1 MKSVRKLFIVLLITI
16 LILGTVPVNSTHATS
31 TEVTIFDYST
41 TPSSNIDPGD
51 SFDLILTL
59 KKNIVSKAES
69 LYITINNSNVF
80 IPTQS
85 GSTIPI
91 SQAKVDNWT
100 DTLQL
105 EPIKLK
111 YTGNGSESLSLT
123 INATFEGGIEFI
135 KTEHLYID
143 INTSDKDDPDPTP
156 PDFSKYVP
164 TLNVDN
170 TKMPVATAGKAFNLK
185 LTINNTSAYGA
196 KDVTIT
202 PVYSGEGNDPF
213 QYTTIKQSAFIE
225 RINARKS
232 EEVVF
237 NYTIAP
243 NTPAGIYELSLN
255 YSYYNSFSSSDE
267 FKFSETIRVK
277 IENNNAAPHVS
288 VRNIIYP
295 ENGLQAGTTVPIKL
309 ALLNSG
315 SLAAKDV
322 VVTINGLETGGFTI
336 EGNGNRAAVPS
347 IFRASEQQVTFNIRV
362 AGTMAAGS
370 HPLTALIEYKDD
382 AGNTYSQ
389 EAQFFLPVTTGDPL
403 AAGLQILNPSVPS
416 RTYGIDENIPV
427 RFTLANKGS
436 SKLYNVKISLTSDS
450 VIIPKTTP
458 LKVYNVMEA
467 GKSEALEFVFSAK
480 KEAET
485 RNYPIGIEIEYR
497 TSPDGEPVRLM
508 QYVGVY
514 VSNKESDGDEG
525 SKSVPKIIIDS
536 YSTDPVIVRA
546 GSNFNLKISFHNTN
560 SEKRVSNIKVS
571 FTAPSE
577 TESGSVFT
585 PVNSSNTFYIDSIAP
600 KDSIEMERVFYTIPD
615 AQPKTYTIIA
625 NFEYEYEGLDGAPV
639 TAQEQIGI
647 PVVQQT
653 RLETSM
659 ITMPPTS
666 YVGQPI
672 PLSFEFYNMGKV
684 TLSNLMITVEGD
696 FTSQTSNY
704 FVGNFE
710 PGYSD
715 YFDTMLYPESAGQLT
730 GAIVFSYDDAA
741 GEPQEIRKEFS
752 TTVEDMPVDVYN
764 PDFPGE
770 FPGEM
775 PPDMMPGEQPA
786 GFMRIVKNP
795 ITWIVIVVLGAV
807 TFIVIRKIK
816 KRKELS
822 QDE

>member
-1 MKSVRKLFIVLLITI
+1 MKSMRKLITVLLISI
-16 LILGTVPVNSTHATS
+16 LILSTVPVVVVLAEDSDLTIEIESKPAGPVQQNQNFLVEVKLTNTS
-31 TEVTIFDYST
+31 GTELDEVYLMID
-41 TPSSNIDPGD
+41 SS
-51 SFDLILTL
+51 SFKSEIGNKIAINDT
-59 KKNIVSKAES
+59 KKLGPDKSVVVQIPFKYDGGSS
-69 LYITINNSNVF
+69 SF
-80 IPTQS
+80 IPIYVSYKKGETTDNTQRR
-85 GSTIPI
+85 
-91 SQAKVDNWT
+91 
-100 DTLQL
+100 
-105 EPIKLK
+105 
-111 YTGNGSESLSLT
+111 
-123 INATFEGGIEFI
+123 
-135 KTEHLYID
+135 YID
-143 INTSDKDDPDPTP
+143 INTAMPIETPNPTINP
-156 PDFSKYVP
+156 SEYIP
-164 TLNVDN
+164 TLQVDN

-255 YSYYNSFSSSDE
+255 YSYYNSFSSSE
-267 FKFSETIRVK
+267 EYKYSETIRVK
-277 IENNNAAPHVS
+277 IENNNAAPSLS
-288 VRNIIYP
+288 VRNITYP
-295 ENGLQAGTTVPIKL
+295 ENGLQAGTTVPVKL
-309 ALLNSG
+309 SLMNSG

-322 VVTINGLETGGFTI
+322 VVTISGLETGGFTI

-347 IFRASEQQVTFNIRV
+347 IYRGLEQQVTFNIRV

-403 AAGLQILNPSVPS
+403 TAGLEIQNVSVS
-416 RTYGIDENIPV
+416 NKTYGIDENIPV
-427 RFTLANKGS
+427 RFTLANKGG
-436 SKLYNVKISLTSDS
+436 SKLYNVKVSLTSDP

-458 LKVYNVMEA
+458 MKVFNVMEA
-467 GKSEALEFVFSAK
+467 GRSEALEFVFSAK

-485 RNYPIGIEIEYR
+485 RNYPIGIEIEYK
-497 TSPDGEPVRLM
+497 TSPDGEPINLL

-514 VSNKESDGDEG
+514 VENKDSDGGEG

-600 KDSIEMERVFYTIPD
+600 KDSIEMERVYYTIPD
-615 AQPKTYTIIA
+615 AQPKTYTIVA

-666 YVGQPI
+666 YMGQPI

-715 YFDTMLYPESAGQLT
+715 YFDTMLYPESTGQLT

-752 TTVEDMPVDVYN
+752 TTVEEMPVEAYN
-764 PDFPGE
+764 PEFPGDFPGD
-770 FPGEM
+770 M

-786 GFMRIVKNP
+786 GFMRMVKSP
-795 ITWIVIVVLGAV
+795 ITWIIIVVLGAATV
-807 TFIVIRKIK
+807 IVIRKIK